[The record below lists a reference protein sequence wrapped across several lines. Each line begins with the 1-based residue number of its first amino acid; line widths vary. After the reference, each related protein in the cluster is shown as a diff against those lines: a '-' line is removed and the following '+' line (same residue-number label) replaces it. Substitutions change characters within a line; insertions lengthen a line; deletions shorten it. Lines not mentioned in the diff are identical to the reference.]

1 MTIRKIVAIIIA
13 LMLSVT
19 LCACSTQEE
28 SKIPSTSTSKSKSFI
43 VVAESRVGSYID
55 QTIMYDPDTMIMYTY
70 LDGVETGSFSV
81 LYQPDKSF
89 KLYSPNMEVKTFVVV
104 SEESVGSY
112 ATQVILY
119 DPNNMVMYTYLDGT
133 SAGDMSLIYNDASG
147 TLKLYTPEG

>member
-89 KLYSPNMEVKTFVVV
+89 KLYSPNMDVKTFVVV

>member
-28 SKIPSTSTSKSKSFI
+28 PQIPSTPTSKSKSFI
-43 VVAESRVGSYID
+43 VVAESSVGSYIE

-89 KLYSPNMEVKTFVVV
+89 KLYYPNMDVKTFVVV

-133 SAGDMSLIYNDASG
+133 SAGDISLIYNDASG

>member
-1 MTIRKIVAIIIA
+1 MTIRKILAIIIA

-19 LCACSTQEE
+19 LCSCSPQEE
-28 SKIPSTSTSKSKSFI
+28 PQIPSTSTSKSKSFI
-43 VVAESRVGSYID
+43 VVAESSVGSYIE

-89 KLYSPNMEVKTFVVV
+89 KLYSPNMDVKTFVVV

-119 DPNNMVMYTYLDGT
+119 DPNNIHLNFILPKVE
-133 SAGDMSLIYNDASG
+133 LIFSSFG
-147 TLKLYTPEG
+147 SIFMI

>member
-1 MTIRKIVAIIIA
+1 
-13 LMLSVT
+13 
-19 LCACSTQEE
+19 
-28 SKIPSTSTSKSKSFI
+28 
-43 VVAESRVGSYID
+43 
-55 QTIMYDPDTMIMYTY
+55 MYDPDTMIMYTY